1 MLKNKILHV
10 RLSEEDANRWYKLAK
25 AQGITSSVLSRRLI
39 QTFLSDHAQAEDSRG
54 LDPIEPT
61 QSTSR
66 KILKI
71 RLTENE
77 YFNFSKV
84 SKQLCMSNQECL
96 VRVVRAFLMNGYV
109 VSENESEAVKLYV
122 QEIRKIGVNLNQ
134 IAKRINEAAAVEV
147 SSDLIRTALSE
158 IEEVKGKIRTQEN
171 QIENFLKRTRGRS
184 KIDLQI

>member
-10 RLSEEDANRWYKLAK
+10 RLSEEDAHRWFKLAK
-25 AQGITSSVLSRRLI
+25 AQGVTSSVLSRRLI
-39 QTFLSDHAQAEDSRG
+39 QTFLNDHSQTENFRE
-54 LDPIEPT
+54 LEPIEPT
-61 QSTSR
+61 KSTSR
-66 KILKI
+66 RILKI

-96 VRVVRAFLMNGYV
+96 IRVVRAFLMNGYV
-109 VSENESEAVKLYV
+109 ISDNESDAVKLYV
-122 QEIRKIGVNLNQ
+122 QELRKIGVNLNQ

-147 SSDLIRTALSE
+147 SSDLVRAALSE
-158 IEEVKGKIRTQEN
+158 IRAVKEKIRIQEN
-171 QIENFLKRTRGRS
+171 QIENFLKQTRGRS

>member
-1 MLKNKILHV
+1 
-10 RLSEEDANRWYKLAK
+10 
-25 AQGITSSVLSRRLI
+25 
-39 QTFLSDHAQAEDSRG
+39 
-54 LDPIEPT
+54 
-61 QSTSR
+61 
-66 KILKI
+66 
-71 RLTENE
+71 
-77 YFNFSKV
+77 
-84 SKQLCMSNQECL
+84 MSNQECL

-122 QEIRKIGVNLNQ
+122 QELRKIGVNLNQ

>member
-66 KILKI
+66 KILKK
-71 RLTENE
+71 

-122 QEIRKIGVNLNQ
+122 QELRKIGVNLNQ

>member
-1 MLKNKILHV
+1 MLKNKILPV

-39 QTFLSDHAQAEDSRG
+39 QTFLSDQAQAEDSRG

-122 QEIRKIGVNLNQ
+122 QELRKIGVNLNQ

>member
-96 VRVVRAFLMNGYV
+96 VRVVRAYV

-122 QEIRKIGVNLNQ
+122 QELRKIGVNLNQ